1 MLKTFRKKLGRPYNH
16 TFFTP
21 NMTRPKRINRGV
33 ARAKPSN
40 QPELPMT
47 GLQNELDLLKAGI
60 KTQETDI
67 KKHIQN
73 YNSVVEK
80 MAFIDEALRGQA
92 AASEPAVWSRLVV
105 NNEPI
110 VRQTPR

>member
-1 MLKTFRKKLGRPYNH
+1 
-16 TFFTP
+16 
-21 NMTRPKRINRGV
+21 MTRPKRINRGI
-33 ARAKPSN
+33 ARAQPTN
-40 QPELPMT
+40 QLA
-47 GLQNELDLLKAGI
+47 LQNELDLLKEDI

-92 AASEPAVWSRLVV
+92 AASEPVVWSRLVATS
-105 NNEPI
+105 EPI
-110 VRQTPR
+110 VRQTPH